1 MNQAEIDKIIEVGEQ
16 QGFWIRFDS
25 SLFGENEAGF
35 EYGQDTPCG
44 EGWFETISADNANDF
59 MKELEKRINDWDSDS
74 EAMPFIEM
82 RGQQGVPSSIKDLVD
97 DADWKYDRL
106 VDFLSALQNTDFE
119 EIESVKEESKVDE
132 TITKLEEDQES
143 LTEYME
149 EIASV
154 SPLHNLI
161 IEDIKK
167 GAADYENESA
177 EQNIVDYCKAV
188 IEDPNEIN
196 MSNLVEVYN
205 THTEDIYNYIDNE
218 IFAGVDI
225 LQLMKDDDQLANVD
239 IVMATDNAKVWI
251 VEYIYKQIAFNV
263 CDY

>member
-16 QGFWIRFDS
+16 QGFWVRFDS
-25 SLFGENEAGF
+25 NLFGENEAGF

-44 EGWFETISADNANDF
+44 EDWFETISADNANDF

-82 RGQQGVPSSIKDLVD
+82 RGQHGVPSSIKDLVD

-161 IEDIKK
+161 IEDISFNKK
-167 GAADYENESA
+167 KVSSSLLKVGTFTVSENCETICSISA
-177 EQNIVDYCKAV
+177 LTSSSSCILAFCPFIIV
-188 IEDPNEIN
+188 
-196 MSNLVEVYN
+196 
-205 THTEDIYNYIDNE
+205 
-218 IFAGVDI
+218 
-225 LQLMKDDDQLANVD
+225 NVLT
-239 IVMATDNAKVWI
+239 AFSRSTT
-251 VEYIYKQIAFNV
+251 IYKRLTLFKIKLAK
-263 CDY
+263 